1 MENPHVLVVDNE
13 AEIRRLVNHHLT
25 NAQIHVSE
33 AESGRD
39 AISIMEHYT
48 VDLIVLDL
56 MMENVNGWETLQYM
70 RSRQLDIPVIILS
83 ARHME
88 KDKVESLELGAD
100 DYVTKPFSP
109 VELVA
114 RIKALLRRYKP
125 ALRGNRIN
133 CGDLVFDRTVCQV
146 EKPTGVIRLSPIEG
160 IMLELLMR
168 QPGKVFTKEEIF
180 KYVWKMERY
189 DANSVNVYINFL
201 RKKIEE
207 DPANPRYIQTI
218 RGIGYRFAQETA

>member
-13 AEIRRLVNHHLT
+13 AEIRRLVHHHLT

-56 MMENVNGWETLQYM
+56 MMENVNGRETLQYM
-70 RSRQLDIPVIILS
+70 RSHQLDIPVIILS

-88 KDKVESLELGAD
+88 KDKIETLNLGAD

-109 VELVA
+109 GELVA
-114 RIKALLRRYKP
+114 RIKALLRRYNP
-125 ALRGNRIN
+125 ALRGNRIS
-133 CGDLVFDRTVCQV
+133 CGEFVYDRTVCQV
-146 EKPTGVIRLSPIEG
+146 EKPTGIIRLSPIEG
-160 IMLELLMR
+160 ILLELLIR

-180 KYVWKMERY
+180 KYVWKLERY
-189 DANSVNVYINFL
+189 DANSVNVYINLL

-218 RGIGYRFAQETA
+218 RGVGYRFAQETA